1 MEKFYI
7 GIDIG
12 TNSVGMACTDENYK
26 LLRAKGKDLW
36 AVRLFDE
43 AKPASDRRTKRAMRR
58 RLMRRRKRIEQL
70 QTLLAP
76 LVAEKDDTF
85 FIRLN
90 NSPYFVEDKRGT
102 DSRYVIFADDDYNDA
117 DFYREYPTI
126 YHLRSAL
133 IRGTAK
139 KDIRLYYIALHHMLK
154 YRGNFLYEGQQL
166 SEIRDINALFE
177 RLNAAIADVFDDSDE
192 TFDMSDPDEFK
203 KTVTQKAGVRTKTA
217 ECEKLF
223 GKVSSARKAMISL
236 MVGGKQNAS
245 KLFGTEKGE
254 GDVSLCFK
262 NLEDAAYEAWAQEFT
277 DEEFELLGALR
288 NVYNYI
294 TFESVLGGH
303 EYISDAMIALYE
315 KHKEDLKKLKDLL
328 RDHKDLYNAVFRKV
342 AKEDKGDKKEKK
354 EKASLSNYSA
364 YVGFTKIG
372 GNKIRCK
379 RCASPE
385 EFRKYIKKI
394 LTDNAEVLGQ
404 PDVIAGILAD
414 IESET
419 FMPRLLNADNG
430 VFPYQVNE
438 AEMKAILKN
447 AERDFSEF
455 AEKDEQR
462 LTISDKILSVL
473 RFRIP
478 YYVGP
483 LNTYHADKGGNSW
496 MVRREDGRITPWNFK
511 EKVDLAAS
519 NEKFMRRMTNK
530 CTYLHGKD
538 VLPKC
543 SPLYQR
549 FDVLN
554 QLNKLRIDDTP
565 ISVELKQSIFNDLFL
580 TYKKVSDKKILDYL
594 VMKGEVSEK
603 GRKAVKLAGKDGD
616 FKASMS
622 TYITLKGILGDL
634 ADKNEQLC
642 EDIVLW
648 HTLNTDKGIVESLI
662 LDKYGD
668 IGEVRENIG
677 RLKALNFKDFGRFS
691 RELLCG
697 ISGGVDENTGE
708 VFTIIGELYKTNK
721 NLNELLFADEYSF
734 MDSIDEENGTGKT
747 EITYEDIEEL
757 YVSPAVRR
765 AIWQTLKMCDEYVAA
780 VGRAPD
786 KIFVEVTRE
795 KKAEN
800 KGKRTE
806 SRKAQLMKYLGSG
819 TDAEKL
825 RGELE
830 GLTDADLRSK
840 KLYLYFRQLGKCMYS
855 GAQIDIGEILNK
867 NSTEY
872 DIDHIIPRSLSK
884 DDSLDN
890 TVLVKSTINRLNKK
904 DTYPLPESCRPP
916 EAIALWET
924 LLAKGL
930 ISREKY
936 ARLTRRAELT
946 ADELAEFVNRQIVF
960 TGQSAKAV
968 AELLK
973 RKYAGE
979 GTRIVYSKASNVSD
993 FRQRYGLVKCRE
1005 TNDLHHARDA
1015 YLNIVVGNV
1024 YDTRFGSVYMDR
1036 RRDKTISESAIKKLF
1051 GYDISGAWDTQSTL
1065 ALVKK
1070 TMSRFSMSVTRY
1082 SYIGTG
1088 AFYNETVYPAGD
1100 SGINAPRKE
1109 NTSLIDTSKYGGY
1122 KSLNTAYFAIVASK
1136 GKKGKIVKT
1145 IEAVPVLVSYKTK
1158 DDKEKLREYFAQ
1170 SGLIEPEILVPMIKK
1185 QSLLRYNGTPVII
1198 TGMQGKQITLNHAVQ
1213 WFTDRD
1219 TDAYIKALQKCVGLI
1234 GADQMPGDRERYVVN
1249 KSAADDGITIDGE
1262 SALALYDKM
1271 IEQLSRP
1278 VYGGLSG
1285 ALNFLKNLKEK
1296 RDTFVSVSTYKKMK
1310 ALAEILKFM
1319 NGKGALS
1326 DLTAI
1331 GLSPNA
1337 GKLLINKDVTDAEVE
1352 IVSQSPCG
1360 LRTVV
1365 RKL

>member
-154 YRGNFLYEGQQL
+154 YRSNFLYEGQQL

-236 MVGGKQNAS
+236 MVGGTQNAS

-385 EFRKYIKKI
+385 VFRKYIKKI

-430 VFPYQVNE
+430 VFPYQLNE

-447 AERDFSEF
+447 AERDFFEF
-455 AEKDEQR
+455 AEKDDEG
-462 LTISDKILSVL
+462 LSISDKIMSVL
-473 RFRIP
+473 KFRIP

-806 SRKAQLMKYLGSG
+806 SRKDGLMKSLGAG
-819 TDAEKL
+819 EDAERLK
-825 RGELE
+825 GELSGME
-830 GLTDADLRSK
+830 EAELRSK
-840 KLYLYFRQLGKCMYS
+840 RLYLYFRQLGKCMYS
-855 GAQIDIGEILNK
+855 GEQIDLGELIKGSN
-867 NSTEY
+867 TY

-904 DTYPLPESCRPP
+904 DTYPLPESCRSP
-916 EAIALWET
+916 EAVALWER

-1036 RRDKTISESAIKKLF
+1036 RRDKTISESAIEKLF

-1082 SYIGTG
+1082 SYM
-1088 AFYNETVYPAGD
+1088 D
-1100 SGINAPRKE
+1100 SGALFDEQSLSHENVKAKIPRKE
-1109 NTSLIDTSKYGGY
+1109 NTPFRNTKKYGGY
-1122 KSLNTAYFAIVASK
+1122 TRLKTAYFVLLLSRD
-1136 GKKGKIVKT
+1136 KKDRVVKT
-1145 IEAVPVLVSYKTK
+1145 IENVPVLVDLKTK
-1158 DDKEKLREYFAQ
+1158 GDSNKLAEYFSDKGYISPKVVRKIKQKAL
-1170 SGLIEPEILVPMIKK
+1170 LI
-1185 QSLLRYNGTPVII
+1185 YNGSPIYVTGADDDARLTVI
-1198 TGMQGKQITLNHAVQ
+1198 QAAE
-1213 WFTDRD
+1213 WFTDQKMD
-1219 TDAYIKALQKCVGLI
+1219 IYVKAIVKCCAIIKE
-1234 GADQMPGDRERYVVN
+1234 GAVKDSLGEYRVNMSKNSPG
-1249 KSAADDGITIDGE
+1249 IHLTIE
-1262 SALALYDKM
+1262 NNILLYDR
-1271 IEQLSRP
+1271 IIDQLSRKIY
-1278 VYGGLSG
+1278 YGLKDCAKLFDDLS
-1285 ALNFLKNLKEK
+1285 AK
-1296 RDTFVSVSTYKKMK
+1296 RDIFCSLSCYDQMNILTELVR
-1310 ALAEILKFM
+1310 ILK
-1319 NGKGALS
+1319 GSSRDKTP
-1326 DLTAI
+1326 DLA
-1331 GLSPNA
+1331 
-1337 GKLLINKDVTDAEVE
+1337 KLGIKYRMRIQKNITNIDVS
-1352 IVSQSPCG
+1352 IVDQSPCG
-1360 LRTVV
+1360 LHTVV